1 MKIDEIQQMFEEDS
15 KIDKACLDVESL
27 RSPELLSKYLKI
39 FYDER
44 SRYRQFVQE
53 RATLKRQKY
62 EWFNGKMSREEL
74 EALGWEVFNLRIL
87 KTDMDIYMEADPD
100 LLKIDNK
107 LFLQEE
113 KLKVLEAIMKSI
125 NARQWD
131 IKNAISWAQFINGK

>member
-1 MKIDEIQQMFEEDS
+1 MKIDEIQQMFEADS
-15 KIDKACLDVESL
+15 KIDKACLDVEAL
-27 RSPELLSKYLKI
+27 RGPELLSKYLKI

-44 SRYRQFVQE
+44 SRYRQLVQE

-100 LLKIDNK
+100 LLKIDNR

-113 KLKVLEAIMKSI
+113 KLKVLEAIMKSV

-131 IKNAISWAQFINGK
+131 IKNAISWAMFINGK